1 MDYTLPKDINYQKKL
16 YSDLGIGNETSLN
29 NSLSQ
34 NRLETDIN
42 TYLGNNPNIK
52 SMLSSG
58 VTIPKP
64 VAPQGISTVNP
75 SIPTTGS
82 TIDTSIGAINNLQ
95 NPEAKYD
102 VLGSSINKYL
112 SGQNTVRDAMLQGI
126 QKLNNIQLPT
136 AQPSYMD
143 TYKNLAT
150 EYGVSADANRL
161 NTLNRA
167 ITGTEEDI
175 RGEVAKAGGVA
186 NASQLASLT
195 SERAK
200 PLIKEYDILKDA
212 LTVKNDMISKLMTYG
227 QLDRQQAEKE
237 IEMKTNLNEKIIDS
251 YSKIGTADQATINSL
266 MTYDNNQKTQ
276 AQKKLEML
284 LNSGGLSTL
293 PDASL
298 ARLATDT
305 GIDVNTI
312 RSASKNIDIA
322 NNLKNELTRAQITAQ
337 YASASKDR
345 ASITPTAGQTNAGI
359 ELINNIGNI
368 LADPNLNATSGF
380 QGAFSIVNPSVNALN
395 SQVEQVKNQLIVDNR
410 AKLKGQGA
418 ITEGET
424 KMLEKSATILNTP
437 FLSYEAKVAELQKIK
452 GTVSLM
458 NKIPTLVNVT
468 DNKGVTKRMELVNT
482 SQLETVVKD
491 GGKYDFNIKLN

>member
-1 MDYTLPKDINYQKKL
+1 MDYTLPKDINYQKQL
-16 YSDLGIGNETSLN
+16 YSNLGIGNEASLN

-42 TYLGNNPNIK
+42 AYLGNNPSVK

-64 VAPQGISTVNP
+64 VAPQGISSVNP
-75 SIPTTGS
+75 TLPTTGS
-82 TIDTSIGAINNLQ
+82 SIDTSIGAINNLQ

-136 AQPSYMD
+136 AQPSYME
-143 TYKNLAT
+143 TYSNLANT
-150 EYGVSADANRL
+150 YNVTGDATRL
-161 NTLNRA
+161 NELSRA
-167 ITGTEEDI
+167 ITGTETDI
-175 RGEVAKAGGVA
+175 RGEVAQAGGVA

-200 PLIKEYDILKDA
+200 PLIREYDILKDA
-212 LTVKNDMISKLMTYG
+212 LTVKNDMISKLMAYG

-237 IEMKTNLNEKIIDS
+237 VEMKTNLNEKIIDS
-251 YSKIGTADQATINSL
+251 YSKIGSADQATINSL
-266 MTYDNNQKTQ
+266 MAYDNNQKTQ

-312 RSASKNIDIA
+312 RSASRNIDIA
-322 NNLKNELTRAQITAQ
+322 NNLKNQLTQAQITAQ

-345 ASITPTAGQTNAGI
+345 ASMTPTAGQNNEGI
-359 ELINNIGNI
+359 ELINNIGNV
-368 LADPNLNATSGF
+368 LANPNLNATSGIG
-380 QGAFSIVNPSVNALN
+380 GAFSIVNPSASALN
-395 SQVEQVKNQLIVDNR
+395 AQVDQIKNQLVVDNR
-410 AKLKGQGA
+410 GKLKGQGA

-437 FLSYEAKVAELQKIK
+437 FLSYDAKVAELQKIK

-458 NKIPTLVNVT
+458 NKIPTVVNVT
-468 DNKGVTKRMELVNT
+468 DRSGVSKPMELTDT
-482 SQLETVVKD
+482 SQLETVVKN
-491 GGKYDFNIKLN
+491 GGNYDFNVK